1 MTDSTETEDVLDRLR
16 KECAEISYLEI
27 QKFFAKG
34 VILVVHKELNLIEVA
49 YKIHQDD
56 ADAVGQLMDTGRLVR
71 AHDVHAKRWH
81 EEKTVFKAV
90 TVAPWLLVQET

>member
-1 MTDSTETEDVLDRLR
+1 MTDSMETEDALERLR

-34 VILVVHKELNLIEVA
+34 VILVVHKEVNLIDVA

-56 ADAVGQLMDTGRLVR
+56 ADTIGQLMDKGRLVR
-71 AHDVHAKRWH
+71 AHDAHAKRWH
-81 EEKTVFKAV
+81 EEKTQFNAV
-90 TVAPWLLVQET
+90 TVAPWLLVQES